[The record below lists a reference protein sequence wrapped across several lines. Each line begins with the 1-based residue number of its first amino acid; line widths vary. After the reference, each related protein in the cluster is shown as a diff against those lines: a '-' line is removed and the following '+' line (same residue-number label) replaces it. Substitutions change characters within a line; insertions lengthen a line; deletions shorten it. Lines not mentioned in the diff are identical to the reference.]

1 MNFTFLDTLVLI
13 CYCLLV
19 FAVAFYASRKKSGA
33 EDYFLAGRGVG
44 WFAVGASIF
53 ASNISSE
60 HFIGLAGSGFASG
73 FGVANF
79 EIQATFIVLLLGYL
93 FAPFYLRAGIFTV
106 PAFIEKRY
114 NNASRWYLTIVSIL
128 AYVATKISVT
138 LFAGSLLLKSVL
150 GWDVYTS
157 SIILV
162 LITGVYTIAG
172 GLKAVIYTELLQTF
186 VLIAGA
192 IGLTVT
198 GINELG
204 GLTEL
209 QSVVPADHWNL
220 FKPADHGDYPWT
232 GIVFGLPILAI
243 WYWCTD
249 QFIVQRVL
257 SAHNIDHAM
266 SGSIFA
272 GYLKLL
278 PMFIMVLPGI
288 VAYGLYE
295 KGMLPGVETPN
306 DAYPA
311 LITNI
316 LPIGIRGIVIASL
329 LAALMSSLASCFNSG
344 STLFTF
350 DIYKKIKPEVTDKQ
364 LVTVGR
370 LATLAMVLFG
380 IMWIPFIELIGS
392 GQIFVYLQ
400 SVQAYVSPPITAV
413 FLLGLF
419 WSRGNGKAAIIVL
432 ITGFFLG
439 AFRFTIEVMN
449 KNGVLESNFLKT
461 LASVNFL
468 NLCTFI
474 FLFCCALFVIISLLT
489 PKPSHEKVKG
499 ITFKYVAES
508 EIEVIESP
516 VWKRRNLIAAI
527 GLILVTIFIYVIF
540 W

>member
-1 MNFTFLDTLVLI
+1 MNFTIVDISVLTG
-13 CYCLLV
+13 YCVLLFV
-19 FAVAFYASRKKSGA
+19 VAFWASRHKAGA

-106 PAFIEKRY
+106 PGFIEKRF
-114 NNASRWYLTIVSIL
+114 NSSSRWYLTIVSIL
-128 AYVATKISVT
+128 AYVTTKISVT
-138 LFAGSLLLKSVL
+138 LFAGSLLLRSVL

-162 LITGVYTIAG
+162 VVTGLYTVVG
-172 GLKAVIYTELLQTF
+172 GLKAVIYTELMQTF
-186 VLIAGA
+186 VLIGGA
-192 IGLTVT
+192 IGLTVM
-198 GINELG
+198 GISELG
-204 GLTEL
+204 GLGEL
-209 QSVVPADHWNL
+209 QAVVPTEHWSLIKPHDH
-220 FKPADHGDYPWT
+220 PDYPWT
-232 GIVFGLPILAI
+232 GIMFGLPILAI

-257 SAHNIDHAM
+257 SAHNIDHAK
-266 SGSIFA
+266 SGTIFA
-272 GYLKLL
+272 GYLKIL

-288 VAYGLYE
+288 VAYGLCE
-295 KGMLPGVETPN
+295 KGLLTGIDTPN

-311 LITNI
+311 LITQI
-316 LPIGIRGIVIASL
+316 LPVGIRGIVIASL

-350 DIYKKIKPEVTDKQ
+350 DIYKKLKPEASDKR
-364 LVTVGR
+364 LVGVGR
-370 LATLAMVLFG
+370 MATLVMVLFG
-380 IMWIPFIELIGS
+380 ILWIPFIELLGS

-419 WSRGNGKAAIIVL
+419 WSRGNGTAAITVL
-432 ITGFFLG
+432 VTGFALG
-439 AFRFTIEVMN
+439 AFRFVIEVMN
-449 KNGVLESNFLKT
+449 KSNALHNEWLITF
-461 LASVNFL
+461 ASVNFL

-474 FLFCCALFVIISLLT
+474 FLFCCVLFVIISLLT
-489 PKPSHEKVKG
+489 PAPDKSQVRG
-499 ITFKYVAES
+499 ITFKYASES
-508 EIEVIESP
+508 EIEVKETSS
-516 VWKRRNLIAAI
+516 WKKKNLIATI
-527 GLILVTIFIYVIF
+527 GLIVLTVSLYLLF

>member
-1 MNFTFLDTLVLI
+1 MNFTLVDILVLI
-13 CYCLLV
+13 GYCLMV

-106 PAFIEKRY
+106 PGFIEKRF
-114 NNASRWYLTIVSIL
+114 NSASRWYLTIISIV
-128 AYVATKISVT
+128 AYVMTKISVT

-162 LITGVYTIAG
+162 LITGIYTIVG

-186 VLIAGA
+186 VLIGGA
-192 IGLTVT
+192 IGLTIT
-198 GINELG
+198 GIYELG
-204 GLTEL
+204 GLSEL
-209 QSVVPADHWNL
+209 QAIIPSEHWSLIKSADH
-220 FKPADHGDYPWT
+220 PDYPWT
-232 GIVFGLPILAI
+232 GIVFGLPVLAI

-257 SAHNIDHAM
+257 SAHNIDHAK
-266 SGSIFA
+266 SGAIFA

-350 DIYKKIKPEVTDKQ
+350 DIYKKIKPKARDKE
-364 LVTVGR
+364 LVLVGR
-370 LATLAMVLFG
+370 LATLVMVLFG
-380 IMWIPFIELIGS
+380 IIWIPFIELIGS

-419 WSRGNGKAAIIVL
+419 WSRGNGKAAISVL

-439 AFRFTIEVMN
+439 AFRFVIEVMN
-449 KNGVLESNFLKT
+449 KNGNLNNEFLKS

-474 FLFCCALFVIISLLT
+474 FLFCCALFVIVSLLT
-489 PKPSHEKVKG
+489 SKPDYEKVKG
-499 ITFKYVAES
+499 ITYQYAGES
-508 EIEVIESP
+508 DIKVVESA
-516 VWKRRNLIAAI
+516 VWKRKNLLAAT
-527 GLILVTIFIYVIF
+527 GLAIVTILIYIIF